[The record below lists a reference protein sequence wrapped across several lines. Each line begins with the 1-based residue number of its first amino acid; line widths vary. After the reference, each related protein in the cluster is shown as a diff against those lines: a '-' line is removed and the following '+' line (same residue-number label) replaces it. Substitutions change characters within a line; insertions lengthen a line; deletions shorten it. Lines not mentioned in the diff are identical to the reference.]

1 MGAHCFRAKTV
12 GARALD
18 AQRHGSSRLK
28 HSKIE
33 SFKFVVKYGDF
44 EKGMELM
51 IQSAQKSSEL
61 PVS

>member
-1 MGAHCFRAKTV
+1 MGAHCFRAKTA

-44 EKGMELM
+44 GKGMELM
-51 IQSAQKSSEL
+51 I
-61 PVS
+61 